1 MSAFAPSPSYRTMDV
16 NEFIV
21 SALDQPMSLGSTL
34 WDQATGGVLDSF
46 GLGTGVR
53 EAMTPDTLAVPPEG
67 TTTQEQFEQAAR
79 RTGRPVGAAIG
90 EMFALQGNEAKALS
104 EDEWKASEN
113 YRDAIPYDRGMTT
126 ERAAALAEMHDIKR
140 VREFYAAKRPITAFV
155 GNFAGQ
161 ALDPINYLPVFGP
174 AARAAAVAKAG
185 RIGGT
190 ALTASAEAAIS
201 TAVAGVATAPMRARF
216 GDDVSYEAMV
226 NEVAMAAL
234 IGGAFG
240 TVAGALGRRADAR
253 DAGLRL
259 EAQARLETLKRV
271 QEARATL
278 NDAVQSLAIDGEVNI
293 SDASRGEIQ
302 DTAAELQFRQGAAA
316 NSGRVRDQSGREL
329 SVKAGA
335 IPARGLA
342 PAEVSSNGGIY
353 IGDPGGQHISIS
365 MQHPVSERGQW
376 AMTGFVTPDG
386 KFLTRTEALAWVKKN
401 EKPDFRA
408 SENMGSEL
416 DALDYRERVP
426 VDARKTGAELA
437 LPAQSVRSAVRLP
450 DGSVKIGEVG
460 QTHTDIIT
468 SLPDEL
474 ADALNEADIAYA
486 DARTGQFL
494 TEAQAIAQ
502 LSLGQQAPPR
512 LASNQLVAMQ
522 QAANPFGNEGSHEA
536 AAVATR
542 VGKPEDMKALA
553 AQYGVNPETGDFD
566 ELADVA
572 RLEAEGRLT
581 EAEIAEIR
589 EADAVLTRGTSYGEA
604 LKAAVSC
611 LL

>member
-53 EAMTPDTLAVPPEG
+53 EAMTPNALAVPPEG

-90 EMFALQGNEAKALS
+90 EMFALQENEAKALS

-201 TAVAGVATAPMRARF
+201 TAVAGVATAPMREKF

-253 DAGLRL
+253 DARLRL
-259 EAQARLETLKRV
+259 EAQAKLETLKRV

-278 NDAVQSLAIDGEVNI
+278 NDAVQSLAIDGEVRVSPATQGAVSRVAEETRRISEAWDQVRADPNGPVRDPVVAIEPDDIERTLLVRGQFKGINGEAEVQSRAGFGLVKLIWGHGPESAKEAPEFQIRKEDITDLPNI
-293 SDASRGEIQ
+293 VRRYEPTITADGMGREWRVERDGRTVVYSDRAFDGGDRHVV
-302 DTAAELQFRQGAAA
+302 TAYVQQPNRAGAELPLSTERPAATR
-316 NSGRVRDQSGREL
+316 SS
-329 SVKAGA
+329 S
-335 IPARGLA
+335 
-342 PAEVSSNGGIY
+342 EVSSPL
-353 IGDPGGQHISIS
+353 GDTTQSLTPRTSEGQL
-365 MQHPVSERGQW
+365 QP
-376 AMTGFVTPDG
+376 
-386 KFLTRTEALAWVKKN
+386 
-401 EKPDFRA
+401 A
-408 SENMGSEL
+408 SQ
-416 DALDYRERVP
+416 
-426 VDARKTGAELA
+426 TIAE
-437 LPAQSVRSAVRLP
+437 PA
-450 DGSVKIGEVG
+450 
-460 QTHTDIIT
+460 
-468 SLPDEL
+468 
-474 ADALNEADIAYA
+474 
-486 DARTGQFL
+486 
-494 TEAQAIAQ
+494 
-502 LSLGQQAPPR
+502 
-512 LASNQLVAMQ
+512 
-522 QAANPFGNEGSHEA
+522 PFGNEGANEA
-536 AAVATR
+536 AAVAPR

-553 AQYGVNPETGDFD
+553 AQYGVNPETGEFD